1 MKLSQFRALIREEVR
16 KVVSEY
22 GTVSQGVKDAI
33 YNEIKA
39 TFKRENNPYY
49 SKKEGLNLKDLFRLA
64 NKSYFKYSQTTF
76 QNAIFALVAD
86 GKIEQIGKDKYG
98 QNRFKLVTPFK
109 ESTDLNEDYIRKMNL
124 YDPAFKNLSP
134 QDYQKLNTL
143 MQQFD
148 KMMDANDDLF
158 ELVSDVTDPRS
169 LADAPNWRDHFETV
183 ADEVKSKFPTAAKL
197 ATGIAAIVS
206 KVAN

>member
-1 MKLSQFRALIREEVR
+1 MKLSQFRALIREEIR
-16 KVVSEY
+16 KEL
-22 GTVSQGVKDAI
+22 
-33 YNEIKA
+33 KA
-39 TFKRENNPYY
+39 RP
-49 SKKEGLNLKDLFRLA
+49 
-64 NKSYFKYSQTTF
+64 
-76 QNAIFALVAD
+76 
-86 GKIEQIGKDKYG
+86 
-98 QNRFKLVTPFK
+98 
-109 ESTDLNEDYIRKMNL
+109 LNEDYIRKMNL

-148 KMMDANDDLF
+148 KMMNDDDLF

-169 LADAPNWRDHFETV
+169 LADAANWRDHFETV
-183 ADEVKSKFPTAAKL
+183 ADEVSSEFPKAAKL